1 MEKIF
6 VRDFTPNQ
14 NISTTFLVKSKEL
27 RAKKTGGQFA
37 MITFADRTGDIS
49 GQWWDG
55 FEDTI
60 DTFDK
65 DDIVFVRGLV
75 NLYRNHLQI
84 QIHRMRPCQP
94 HEVDLTHYFPT
105 TKFDVEAMFGE
116 LLGIVREFQNPYL
129 RQLLENIFA
138 DEETARKFKRAP
150 AAKTMHHPYL
160 GGLLE
165 HTLSLVKLAK
175 KVGGHYEGIDLD
187 LLQTGAV
194 LHDFGKIDE
203 LSYDRAFGYTN
214 EGQMIGHLVMETIMV
229 SDHIK
234 QIDGFPDELRR
245 HLLHLLLT
253 HHGKLE
259 YGSPKL
265 PSTPEALMLA
275 YLDDLDSKVEAMQR
289 LMAEPHATGDWTR
302 MSPMFERPIYRVRT
316 NAPEAEIESAA
327 LAADSATIAASAA
340 AAVANIRP
348 EKSDAPPR
356 KPQLRSNSFN
366 TPFEALAD
374 LVKPE

>member
-55 FEDTI
+55 FEDSI

-105 TKFDVEAMFGE
+105 TKFDVEAMFAE
-116 LLGIVREFQNPYL
+116 LLSIVRDFQNPYL

-138 DEETARKFKRAP
+138 DQETARKFKRAP

-289 LMAEPHATGDWTR
+289 LIAEPHSTGDWTR
-302 MSPMFERPIYRVRT
+302 MSPMFERPIYRIRT
-316 NAPEAEIESAA
+316 NEVSAA
-327 LAADSATIAASAA
+327 SEPATQIVEPAQAATVSNS
-340 AAVANIRP
+340 RP

-356 KPQLRSNSFN
+356 KPQTRSNSFN

-374 LVKPE
+374 LVKSE

>member
-27 RAKKTGGQFA
+27 RPKKTGGQFA

-49 GQWWDG
+49 GQWWDN
-55 FEDTI
+55 FEDSI

-84 QIHRMRPCQP
+84 QIHKMRPCQA
-94 HEVDLTHYFPT
+94 HEIDLTHYFPT
-105 TKFDVEAMFGE
+105 TSFDVEEMFAE
-116 LLGIVREFQNPYL
+116 LMGIVREFQNPHL
-129 RQLLENIFA
+129 RQLLENIFT
-138 DEETARKFKRAP
+138 DPETVRKFKRAP

-165 HTLSLVKLAK
+165 HSLSLVKLCK
-175 KVGGHYEGIDLD
+175 KVGGHYPGIDID

-203 LSYDRAFGYTN
+203 LCYERAFGYTN

-229 SDHIK
+229 HDHI
-234 QIDGFPDELRR
+234 QRIEGFPDELRR

-265 PSTPEALMLA
+265 PSTPEALLLS

-289 LMAEPHATGDWTR
+289 LIAEPHATGDWSR
-302 MSPMFERPIYRVRT
+302 ISPMFERPIYRVRT
-316 NAPEAEIESAA
+316 NEAPPVEGAPSETQLTQAA
-327 LAADSATIAASAA
+327 GAASQTEKKQAA
-340 AAVANIRP
+340 SQKPNARP
-348 EKSDAPPR
+348 G
-356 KPQLRSNSFN
+356 SFN
-366 TPFEALAD
+366 NPFAVLAN
-374 LVKPE
+374 LGKPE